1 MRNPYAILGLSS
13 DADPAAI
20 KAAYRRL
27 AKTLH
32 PDAQRADGTSTTKSA
47 SDAQA
52 RFQDVTAAYNL
63 LKDKAARARFD
74 ATAAAEAERKAWS
87 RATMRDDFEAAP
99 FTRPSHRA
107 SFEPEM
113 MGQGADAD
121 GASTNADMFSGL
133 FGGLRDAGKRVFRAR
148 GDDQAYRLQVS
159 FLDAA
164 RGGKQRITLND
175 GRALD
180 IKVPSGVEDG
190 RQIRLRGQGG
200 DGYGGA
206 PAGDALITIAVEPH
220 PSLTREGRH
229 IFLDLP
235 ISLSEAVIG
244 TKIKVET
251 ISGPVSLNIPA
262 GSNTGTR
269 LRLKGRG
276 IAAEGNNK
284 AGDQY
289 VTLRIVLPDT
299 YDQALRDFVAGWGPG
314 LVHDPR
320 RKPQD

>member
-32 PDAQRADGTSTTKSA
+32 PDAQRAKSTSTAKRTN
-47 SDAQA
+47 DAQA

-63 LKDKAARARFD
+63 LKDKTARAQFD
-74 ATAAAEAERKAWS
+74 AKEAADAEMKAWS
-87 RATMRDDFEAAP
+87 RATGRDNFEAAL
-99 FTRPSHRA
+99 FTRSARSA
-107 SFEPEM
+107 SFEPDM
-113 MGQGADAD
+113 MGQGG
-121 GASTNADMFSGL
+121 GAHSDIFSGL
-133 FGGLRDAGKRVFRAR
+133 FGGMRDAGKRVFRTR
-148 GDDQAYRLQVS
+148 GDDQAYRLPVA

-180 IKVPSGVEDG
+180 IKIPVGVEDG

-200 DGYGGA
+200 QGYGGA
-206 PAGDALITIAVEPH
+206 PAGDALITIAVKPH

-229 IFLDLP
+229 ILLDLP
-235 ISLSEAVIG
+235 ISLAEAVIG
-244 TKIKVET
+244 ARIEVET

-276 IAAEGNNK
+276 IAADEKNK

-289 VTLRIVLPDT
+289 VTLSLVLPDT
-299 YDQALRDFVAGWGPG
+299 HDQALRNFVASWGPG
-314 LVHDPR
+314 LAHDPR
-320 RKPQD
+320 RKAQD

>member
-13 DADPAAI
+13 DAEPAAI

-32 PDAQRADGTSTTKSA
+32 PDAQGPDGISATKKT

-52 RFQDVTAAYNL
+52 RFQEVTAAYNL
-63 LKDKAARARFD
+63 LKDKDARARFD
-74 ATAAAEAERKAWS
+74 ATERTEAERKAWS

-99 FTRPSHRA
+99 FTRSSRPR
-107 SFEPEM
+107 SFEPDM
-113 MGQGADAD
+113 MGQGADA
-121 GASTNADMFSGL
+121 SSDMFSGL

-148 GDDQAYRLQVS
+148 GDDQTYRLPVA

-164 RGGKQRITLND
+164 RGGKQRITLHD
-175 GRALD
+175 GRTLD
-180 IKVPSGVEDG
+180 IKIPAGVEDG

-200 DGYGGA
+200 EGYGGA

-220 PSLTREGRH
+220 PSLRREGRH

-235 ISLSEAVIG
+235 ISLTEAVIG
-244 TKIKVET
+244 ARIEVET

-276 IAAEGNNK
+276 IAAEGKDK

-289 VTLRIVLPDT
+289 VTLSIVLPDT
-299 YDQALRDFVAGWGPG
+299 HDQALADFVASWGPG
-314 LVHDPR
+314 LAHDPR

>member
-32 PDAQRADGTSTTKSA
+32 PDAQGPDGTSTTKKA
-47 SDAQA
+47 GDAQV
-52 RFQDVTAAYNL
+52 RFQEVTAAYNL
-63 LKDKAARARFD
+63 LKDEAARARFD
-74 ATAAAEAERKAWS
+74 ATATAEAEMKAWS

-99 FTRPSHRA
+99 FTRPSRPS
-107 SFEPEM
+107 SFEPDM
-113 MGQGADAD
+113 MGQG
-121 GASTNADMFSGL
+121 TNANSDMFSGL

-148 GDDQAYRLQVS
+148 GDDQTYRLPVA

-164 RGGKQRITLND
+164 RGGKQRITMND

-180 IKVPSGVEDG
+180 IKIPVGVEDG

-200 DGYGGA
+200 EGYGGA

-220 PSLTREGRH
+220 PTLRREGRH
-229 IFLDLP
+229 ILLDLP
-235 ISLSEAVIG
+235 ISLNEAVIG
-244 TKIKVET
+244 TRIEVET

-262 GSNTGTR
+262 GSNSGTR

-276 IAAEGNNK
+276 IAADGNNK

-289 VTLRIVLPDT
+289 VTLSVVLPDIQ
-299 YDQALRDFVAGWGPG
+299 DQALRDFVASWGPG
-314 LVHDPR
+314 MAHDPR